1 MLLLPSRLRFRST
14 GSRYSENKF
23 FVMKRVVFKT
33 AASLVVFS
41 AVALA
46 GFGHKKKEQEPKPQ
60 VLPLPKELPRALPVD
75 TKNIAFRIT
84 PLLKP
89 GRLSAQIRETL
100 SDLIKD
106 TRGETIVKIRAFV
119 AGAGDTRRVQ
129 EMVSD
134 LFTEKKLP
142 LPVLTIIQVGGLGQ
156 ESGVVMEA
164 VVDGRK
170 AVNPNGLVFIGG
182 QPGDSLASSVQNVR
196 ARLAVAG
203 VSSADVLRTTCFT
216 GRLVD
221 YAAMTSTLSAAFPN
235 AALNIVQALRD
246 PVDARATCE
255 SVARIPEG
263 SSPNPAALPAGAHV
277 SFVTSPQLVFTGL
290 QLSFGTYLADAD
302 SALSRLSRDVEPLHA
317 EIRNAVS
324 VNAFSLN
331 PAATS
336 ALQKTMSK
344 FNLAPQ
350 TLTIQPVE
358 GLPSLDAALGM
369 EAILQPG
376 TSITELR
383 QPKR

>member
-1 MLLLPSRLRFRST
+1 MQRLL
-14 GSRYSENKF
+14 
-23 FVMKRVVFKT
+23 FKT

-46 GFGHKKKEQEPKPQ
+46 GFGHKKKNQEPKPQ
-60 VLPLPKELPRALPVD
+60 ILPLPKELPKALSAE
-75 TKNIAFRIT
+75 TKNITFRTT
-84 PLLKP
+84 PLLKA
-89 GRLSAQIRETL
+89 GRLSVQIRETL

-106 TRGETIVKIRAFV
+106 TRGEAIIKIRAFV

-134 LFTEKKLP
+134 MFTDKKLP
-142 LPVLTIIQVGGLGQ
+142 LPVLTLIQVGGLGQ
-156 ESGVVMEA
+156 ESGLVMEA
-164 VVDGRK
+164 IVDGRK
-170 AVNPNGLVFIGG
+170 TVNPNGLVFVGG
-182 QPGDSLASSVQNVR
+182 QMGDSLGASVEKVT
-196 ARLAVAG
+196 ARLGAAG
-203 VSSADVLRTTCFT
+203 LSGADVLRTTCFT
-216 GRLVD
+216 GRLTD
-221 YAAMTSTLSAAFPN
+221 YAAMHATLAAAFPN
-235 AALNIVQALRD
+235 AALNVVQALRD
-246 PVDARATCE
+246 PIDARTSCE
-255 SVARIPEG
+255 SVARIRDG
-263 SSPNPAALPAGAHV
+263 VARNPASVPAEAHV

-317 EIRNAVS
+317 EIRNAVT

-350 TLTIQPVE
+350 ALTIQPVE

-369 EAILQPG
+369 EAVLAPS
-376 TSITELR
+376 TSVTELR
-383 QPKR
+383 EPKP

>member
-1 MLLLPSRLRFRST
+1 MQRLL
-14 GSRYSENKF
+14 
-23 FVMKRVVFKT
+23 FKT
-33 AASLVVFS
+33 AASLVVCS

-46 GFGHKKKEQEPKPQ
+46 GFGQKRKNQEPKPQ
-60 VLPLPKELPRALPVD
+60 VLPLPKELPRALSVD
-75 TKNIAFRIT
+75 TRNIAFRIT

-89 GRLSAQIRETL
+89 GRLSVQIRETL

-106 TRGETIVKIRAFV
+106 TRGETVIKLRAFV

-134 LFTEKKLP
+134 MFTDKKLP
-142 LPVLTIIQVGGLGQ
+142 LPVLSIIQVGGLGQ
-156 ESGVVMEA
+156 ESGIVMEA

-170 AVNPNGLVFIGG
+170 PVNPNGLVFVGG
-182 QPGDSLASSVQNVR
+182 QAGDSLSSSVEKVA
-196 ARLAVAG
+196 ARLTAAG
-203 VSSADVLRTTCFT
+203 VSGADVLRATCFT

-221 YAAMTSTLSAAFPN
+221 YDAMHSTLAAAFPK
-235 AALNIVQALRD
+235 ATLNIIQALRD
-246 PVDARATCE
+246 PVDGRASCE

-263 SSPNPAALPAGAHV
+263 VKPNLSAMPADAHV
-277 SFVTSPQLVFTGL
+277 SVVTSPQLVFTGL

-302 SALSRLSRDVEPLHA
+302 SALTRLSRDVEPLHT

-336 ALQKTMSK
+336 ALQKTISK
-344 FNLAPQ
+344 FNLAPR

-369 EAILQPG
+369 EAVLERSTSVTQSGANAILERG
-376 TSITELR
+376 L
-383 QPKR
+383 